1 MRKEHLDTEE
11 FWIVGDFVARVFAR
25 WGGEAHRCYHGCYV
39 DCSDPT
45 EAERFYAYREAQKYC
60 CHEKD
65 MVRWRKSQRDPKAVR
80 PLRCRVQ
87 VVVYGPGMKP

>member
-11 FWIVGDFVARVFAR
+11 FWIVGDFAARVFAR
-25 WGGEAHRCYHGCYV
+25 WGRDARGCRYV
-39 DCSDPT
+39 DCLDPAR
-45 EAERFYAYREAQKYC
+45 AERFDSYRKAQKYC
-60 CHEKD
+60 CHEED
-65 MVRWRKSQRDPKAVR
+65 MVRWKKSQRDPKAVR